1 MRAKAIVVPVLV
13 VGLLAAMIW
22 YLARPQVES
31 YGVTSVESTSAEA
44 VTQLDIGQ
52 IDQSHVGQ
60 RVAFEGTIT
69 KECPHSGCW
78 AIVKDVSGQIR
89 IDTNDG
95 GFALPLRR
103 EGSKVEVVG
112 KVIQKENGDLEI
124 AAESAE
130 L

>member
-1 MRAKAIVVPVLV
+1 MKAKVIVVPVLI
-13 VGLLAAMIW
+13 VGLLAVMVW

-31 YGVTSVESTSAEA
+31 YGVTSVESASAEA
-44 VTQLDIGQ
+44 VTHLDIGQ
-52 IDQSHVGQ
+52 IDQTHVGQ

-78 AIVKDVSGQIR
+78 AIIKDASGQIR

-103 EGSKVEVVG
+103 EGSKVRVVG
-112 KVIQKENGDLEI
+112 KVIQKQNGDLEI

>member
-1 MRAKAIVVPVLV
+1 MNAKVIVVPIII

-31 YGVTSVESTSAEA
+31 YGVSSVESTSVEA
-44 VTQLDIGQ
+44 VTHVDIGE
-52 IDQSHVGQ
+52 IDQSHVGR

-69 KECPHSGCW
+69 RECPHSGCW
-78 AIVKDVSGQIR
+78 AIVQDASGQIR

-103 EGSKVEVVG
+103 EGSKVRVVG
-112 KVIQKENGDLEI
+112 KVIRKENGDLEI

>member
-1 MRAKAIVVPVLV
+1 
-13 VGLLAAMIW
+13 MIW

-31 YGVTSVESTSAEA
+31 YGVTGVEATSAEA
-44 VTQLDIGQ
+44 VAHLDIGQ

-60 RVAFEGTIT
+60 RVAFGGTIT
-69 KECPHSGCW
+69 KECPHTGCW
-78 AIVKDVSGQIR
+78 AIVQDASGQIR

-103 EGSKVEVVG
+103 EGSKVQVVG